1 MEMNKTPAQVLS
13 PSKQMTVSR
22 SEIIAAYMGSGTI
35 PLISASRIYYRALLR
50 KGIQRSGHFWSDKSS
65 KRLA

>member
-22 SEIIAAYMGSGTI
+22 SEIIAAYKGSGTI

-50 KGIQRSGHFWSDKSS
+50 GFKEVVIFGVIRVPKG
-65 KRLA
+65 